1 MYNLTHF
8 RHMIKN
14 KLLLGDHKSFKEP
27 LTVGIGSV

>member
-14 KLLLGDHKSFKEP
+14 KLLLSKHKLFKEP
-27 LTVGIGSV
+27 LTVGIGPV